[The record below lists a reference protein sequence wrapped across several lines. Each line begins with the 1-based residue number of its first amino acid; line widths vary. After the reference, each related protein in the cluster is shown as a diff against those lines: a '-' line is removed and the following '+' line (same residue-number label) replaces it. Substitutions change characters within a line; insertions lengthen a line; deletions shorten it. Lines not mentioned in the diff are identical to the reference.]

1 MQHHHGGWRTIVDST
16 IVEGTI
22 RKHQEG
28 RCEKGSYQKG
38 IAFALLCNR
47 IYVKNKVS
55 DQSNPKWY
63 KASLPRESHELHQ
76 SLGFGIG
83 VKKICPTCSL
93 SCQDLFLLAE
103 IAVVESWLPRER

>member
-76 SLGFGIG
+76 SLG
-83 VKKICPTCSL
+83 L
-93 SCQDLFLLAE
+93 WDWCQKDMSHMFPFM
-103 IAVVESWLPRER
+103 PRPVLVS